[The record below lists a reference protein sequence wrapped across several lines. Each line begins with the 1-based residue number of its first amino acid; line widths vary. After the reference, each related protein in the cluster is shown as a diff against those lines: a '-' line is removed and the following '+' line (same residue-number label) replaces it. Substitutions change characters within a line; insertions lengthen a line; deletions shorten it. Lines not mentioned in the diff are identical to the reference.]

1 MQTKVLTHQGKE
13 DVIRANHSEA
23 QQETAR
29 GRLREGSRRT
39 RPLGPAVLSESRRA
53 PRPGLLRQ
61 APHQTP
67 CAHRAGDG
75 GRTRSNPSPAE
86 AKVVFTLHFS
96 VYDPTAFVLL
106 EMSESFQK
114 ALKTVL
120 VLREVNTEAEVP
132 GPPASEPFCSPSWRF
147 YTWPRCIEMFREVG
161 FLVFNTCSVC
171 NESPRA

>member
-1 MQTKVLTHQGKE
+1 MAG
-13 DVIRANHSEA
+13 SEREA
-23 QQETAR
+23 AAR
-29 GRLREGSRRT
+29 GPSALTCS
-39 RPLGPAVLSESRRA
+39 ASHAAHRA
-53 PRPGLLRQ
+53 PGFSVRPR
-61 APHQTP
+61 HQTP
-67 CAHRAGDG
+67 RAHRAGDG

-147 YTWPRCIEMFREVG
+147 YTWPRCIEMFCEVG

-171 NESPRA
+171 DESPRA